1 MKDYILKNFTLKEM
15 TKTCTGLPNE
25 IPSFEVA
32 FNLYDT
38 ACFLQ
43 KLRNLIGMP
52 IVVTSGYRS
61 EAVNK
66 AVGGAKNSAHLRGG
80 AADIRCKDNEKL
92 LNVIKEECAYDELGV
107 YYKDGKIS
115 RLHVAPYRTDIQ
127 TGYMCRKKFYE
138 LYE

>member
-15 TKTCTGLPNE
+15 TKTDTGLPNE

-43 KLRNLIGMP
+43 NLRNKIKMP

-80 AADIRCKDNEKL
+80 AADIRCADNEML
-92 LNVIKEECAYDELGV
+92 LKIIK
-107 YYKDGKIS
+107 
-115 RLHVAPYRTDIQ
+115 
-127 TGYMCRKKFYE
+127 
-138 LYE
+138 

>member
-1 MKDYILKNFTLKEM
+1 MKDYILKNFTLNEM
-15 TKTCTGLPNE
+15 TKTNTGLPNE

-61 EAVNK
+61 ESVNK

-80 AADIRCKDNEKL
+80 AADIRCADNEKL
-92 LNVIKEECAYDELGV
+92 LKIIKEECLYDELGV
-107 YYKDGKIS
+107 YYKGGKIS
-115 RLHVAPYRTDIQ
+115 RFHVAPYRTDIQ
-127 TGYMCRKKFYE
+127 TYCMSRKKFYE
-138 LYE
+138 VYE

>member
-15 TKTCTGLPNE
+15 TKTDTGLQNE

-32 FNLYDT
+32 FNLYAT

-43 KLRNLIGMP
+43 NLRNKIKMP

-66 AVGGAKNSAHLRGG
+66 AVGGAKNSAHIRGG
-80 AADIRCKDNEKL
+80 AADIRCKNNEKL
-92 LNVIKEECAYDELGV
+92 LKLIKEEFLYDELGV
-107 YYKDGKIS
+107 YYKGGKIS
-115 RLHVAPYRTDIQ
+115 RFHVAPYRTDIK
-127 TGYMCRKKFYE
+127 TDYRFRKKFYE
-138 LYE
+138 VYE

>member
-1 MKDYILKNFTLKEM
+1 MKDYVLKNFTLKEM
-15 TKTCTGLPNE
+15 TKTGTGLPNE

-43 KLRNLIGMP
+43 KLRTLIGMP

-80 AADIRCKDNEKL
+80 AADIRCADNEKL
-92 LNVIKEECAYDELGV
+92 LKVIKEECVYDELGV
-107 YYKDGKIS
+107 YYKGGKIS
-115 RLHVAPYRTDIQ
+115 RFHVAPYRTDVQ
-127 TGYMCRKKFYE
+127 AGCMFRKKFYE
-138 LYE
+138 VFE

>member
-43 KLRNLIGMP
+43 NLRNLIGMP

-80 AADIRCKDNEKL
+80 AADIRCADNEKL
-92 LNVIKEECAYDELGV
+92 LKIIKEECLYDELGV
-107 YYKDGKIS
+107 YYKGSKIY
-115 RLHVAPYRTDIQ
+115 RFHVAPYRTDIQ
-127 TGYMCRKKFYE
+127 TDYRCRKKFYE
-138 LYE
+138 VYE

>member
-1 MKDYILKNFTLKEM
+1 MKDYVLKNFTLKEM
-15 TKTCTGLPNE
+15 TKTGTGLPNE

-43 KLRNLIGMP
+43 KLRTLIGMP

-80 AADIRCKDNEKL
+80 AADIRCADNEKL
-92 LNVIKEECAYDELGV
+92 LKVIKEECVYDELGV
-107 YYKDGKIS
+107 YYKGGKIS
-115 RLHVAPYRTDIQ
+115 RFHVAPYRTDVQ
-127 TGYMCRKKFYE
+127 AGRMFRKKFYE
-138 LYE
+138 VFE

>member
-43 KLRNLIGMP
+43 NLRNKIKMP

-61 EAVNK
+61 ESVNK
-66 AVGGAKNSAHLRGG
+66 AVGGAKNSAHLR
-80 AADIRCKDNEKL
+80 DIRCADNEKL
-92 LNVIKEECAYDELGV
+92 LKIINEECLYDELGV
-107 YYKDGKIS
+107 YYKNDKIS

-127 TGYMCRKKFYE
+127 TDYRCRKKFYE
-138 LYE
+138 VYE

>member
-1 MKDYILKNFTLKEM
+1 MKDYILKNFTLKEL
-15 TKTCTGLPNE
+15 THTDTGLPNE

-43 KLRNLIGMP
+43 NLRNLIGMP

-80 AADIRCKDNEKL
+80 AADIRCADNEKL
-92 LNVIKEECAYDELGV
+92 LKVIKEECLYDELGV
-107 YYKDGKIS
+107 YYKGGKIS
-115 RLHVAPYRTDIQ
+115 RLHVAPYRTDIK
-127 TGYMCRKKFYE
+127 TDYRFRKKFYE
-138 LYE
+138 VHE

>member
-15 TKTCTGLPNE
+15 TKTDTGLQNE

-32 FNLYDT
+32 FNLYGT

-43 KLRNLIGMP
+43 NLRNKIKMP

-80 AADIRCKDNEKL
+80 AADIRCADNEKL
-92 LNVIKEECAYDELGV
+92 LKLIKEECLYDELGV
-107 YYKDGKIS
+107 YYKGGKIS
-115 RLHVAPYRTDIQ
+115 RFHVSPYRTDIQ
-127 TGYMCRKKFYE
+127 TDYRCRKKFYE
-138 LYE
+138 VYE

>member
-1 MKDYILKNFTLKEM
+1 MKDLLKNFTLKEL
-15 TKTCTGLPNE
+15 TKTDTGLPNE

-43 KLRNLIGMP
+43 KLRNMIGMP
-52 IVVTSGYRS
+52 IEVTSGYRS

-66 AVGGAKNSAHLRGG
+66 AAGGAKNSAHLRGG

-92 LNVIKEECAYDELGV
+92 LKIIKEECAYDELGV
-107 YYKDGKIS
+107 YYKGNKIS
-115 RLHVAPYRTDIQ
+115 RLHVAPYETNYRV
-127 TGYMCRKKFYE
+127 RKKFYE
-138 LYE
+138 VHE

>member
-1 MKDYILKNFTLKEM
+1 MKDYILKNFTMKEM
-15 TKTCTGLPNE
+15 TKTGTGLPNE

-32 FNLYDT
+32 FNLYGT

-43 KLRNLIGMP
+43 NLRNKIKMP

-80 AADIRCKDNEKL
+80 AADIRCKNNEKL
-92 LNVIKEECAYDELGV
+92 LKVIKEECAYDELGV

-127 TGYMCRKKFYE
+127 TDYRFRKKYYE
-138 LYE
+138 VHE

>member
-15 TKTCTGLPNE
+15 TKTDTGLPNE

-80 AADIRCKDNEKL
+80 AADIRCADNEKL
-92 LNVIKEECAYDELGV
+92 LKIIKEECVYDELGV
-107 YYKDGKIS
+107 YYKDDKIS
-115 RLHVAPYRTDIQ
+115 RFHVAPSRTDIQ
-127 TGYMCRKKFYE
+127 TDYRFRKKYYE
-138 LYE
+138 VHE

>member
-1 MKDYILKNFTLKEM
+1 MKDYVLKNFTLKEM
-15 TKTCTGLPNE
+15 TKTDTGLPNE

-61 EAVNK
+61 ESVNK

-80 AADIRCKDNEKL
+80 AADIRCADNEKL
-92 LNVIKEECAYDELGV
+92 LKIIKEECLYDELGV
-107 YYKDGKIS
+107 YYKGGKIS
-115 RLHVAPYRTDIQ
+115 RFHVAPYRTDIQ
-127 TGYMCRKKFYE
+127 TDYRCRKKFYE
-138 LYE
+138 VYE